1 MFCKK
6 HDRYCATYLFR
17 TGHLCPVC
25 LIEERDELAHLVN
38 SLANII
44 INRGTRLKFL
54 SQNELDVANDA
65 IERVVPL
72 LKGDK
77 ASER

>member
-1 MFCKK
+1 MICQK
-6 HDRYCATYLFR
+6 HIHVKAPYPCAI
-17 TGHLCPVC
+17 C

-44 INRGTRLKFL
+44 IDSSFTSAAVPPTPVFDGVSSND
-54 SQNELDVANDA
+54 LDVANDA

-72 LKGDK
+72 LKG
-77 ASER
+77 E